1 MRGRGR
7 CLQLRPTAVTHSWLP
22 TAATCSCLRL
32 RSTAMRTYSCT
43 CSPPNAALQRRHV
56 GRTGTVFR
64 LCCAAACA
72 SSAAAAPTAAPAACG
87 GRRSQL
93 HLLSTKRGTRVHAG
107 VDRVDHLSSAMFP
120 LIDPPPPPLCGFGS
134 TKYALT
140 AAPAG
145 TGGRRPVTPRRTAW
159 PGWSCCRRGQS
170 HLFDLCNRAQSL
182 PRPFLGLS
190 ANCCRSL
197 LTVHRLSLPFLD
209 LSLPFT
215 GVSCP
220 FAAYS
225 LPFFWPFNVL

>member
-120 LIDPPPPPLCGFGS
+120 LINPPAPTLWFRLHEVCAYSCTCGDRW
-134 TKYALT
+134 AT
-140 AAPAG
+140 AGHTAEDGMA
-145 TGGRRPVTPRRTAW
+145 RLELLQARPVAPVRSVQSRTVAATAF
-159 PGWSCCRRGQS
+159 PGPVRQ
-170 HLFDLCNRAQSL
+170 L
-182 PRPFLGLS
+182 
-190 ANCCRSL
+190 
-197 LTVHRLSLPFLD
+197 LPF
-209 LSLPFT
+209 PFDRAP
-215 GVSCP
+215 S
-220 FAAYS
+220 FAAV
-225 LPFFWPFNVL
+225 P